1 LLSPS
6 ILIKNILKKNDIMT
20 EIILND
26 EDISETLNDGNND
39 QINIPNIVVVQPPIT
54 TTDLSVRKNSI
65 VIPSI
70 SNSSI
75 SSVLQIENNNNN
87 NNTLLPICTSN
98 SLGKKY
104 NSFLINYYYYF
115 LFLLR

>member
-1 LLSPS
+1 
-6 ILIKNILKKNDIMT
+6 MT

-87 NNTLLPICTSN
+87 NNNTLLPICTSN

-104 NSFLINYYYYF
+104 NLFLINYYYF
-115 LFLLR
+115 FLLR